1 MATVSKDGLVTAVQ
15 KGTTVITA
23 AVGKLT
29 ASCTVHVIVD
39 ENESDYVLN
48 QNGEVTGY
56 LGTDWKVLNIPAKI
70 GDQTVTGIADGAFE
84 NQRDI
89 QQVILPETV
98 TVIGSNAFYGCTNL
112 KEINLNHVTSMG
124 SGVFRQCAA
133 LRSVA
138 LGEGLRDVPEQAF
151 MSCANLKAVTLP
163 SSVKELGKECFAQ
176 CTSLEALILPEG
188 LTTIHAGALKKCPL
202 QTLHLPASLQQL
214 GDEYMGDVFEDP
226 GALAADTAMK
236 TITVAEGNPL

>member
-1 MATVSKDGLVTAVQ
+1 
-15 KGTTVITA
+15 
-23 AVGKLT
+23 
-29 ASCTVHVIVD
+29 
-39 ENESDYVLN
+39 
-48 QNGEVTGY
+48 
-56 LGTDWKVLNIPAKI
+56 
-70 GDQTVTGIADGAFE
+70 
-84 NQRDI
+84 
-89 QQVILPETV
+89 
-98 TVIGSNAFYGCTNL
+98 
-112 KEINLNHVTSMG
+112 MG

-133 LRSVA
+133 LQSVA

-236 TITVAEGNPL
+236 TITGAEGNPFIPPRTVCSITKRRLRCCSAPGDARKR